1 MSCLCSAI
9 ARRRL
14 VIICARILL
23 QCAMAS
29 SIPQTGVD
37 EFEVRCVR
45 GGSSSQP
52 MARHERKPAAPRSAV
67 EPRCNYLQERRST

>member
-1 MSCLCSAI
+1 MSCLSSAV

-14 VIICARILL
+14 VIFCARILL

-45 GGSSSQP
+45 DGSSSQP
-52 MARHERKPAAPRSAV
+52 MARHERKPSTPRSAA
-67 EPRCNYLQERRST
+67 EPRCNYLQERASA

>member
-1 MSCLCSAI
+1 MSCLRSAV

-14 VIICARILL
+14 VMICARILL

-45 GGSSSQP
+45 RASTSQP
-52 MARHERKPAAPRSAV
+52 IARHERKPTARRSAA
-67 EPRCNYLQERRST
+67 EPRCNHLRERTST

>member
-1 MSCLCSAI
+1 MSYLSNAV

-14 VIICARILL
+14 VLFCVRLLL

-45 GGSSSQP
+45 GGSTSGP
-52 MARHERKPAAPRSAV
+52 IARHEGKPAAPRAAA
-67 EPRCNYLQERRST
+67 EPRCNYLQERTST